1 MKIVYDY
8 EIFYQQKYGGISRY
22 FVQLTTSWEKRLHPL
37 QTSSP
42 KVVEQIPRHGVADLF
57 FSSLLIEENN
67 NSFLNKF
74 ALFGG
79 YLSL

>member
-1 MKIVYDY
+1 
-8 EIFYQQKYGGISRY
+8 
-22 FVQLTTSWEKRLHPL
+22 L

-42 KVVEQIPRHGVADLF
+42 KVVEQIPRHGVADLN

-79 YLSL
+79 YLLL